1 MKQKVLLL
9 FAMLSLS
16 VTGAWAGVRN
26 ATVNTNKSGQ
36 FSYTSGS
43 NFKIYQKDGDN
54 RIANKNGINAHTGIV
69 VEKLN
74 AERWITKIVFHTKY
88 DTGLQYVVD
97 NNISITSGSFVIE
110 SAPNG
115 REKTVTIT
123 GINNEED
130 FMFVCQNSVPQFD
143 YVQIS
148 YYNNKPIE
156 LNTRQ
161 QLVNLVTDKQGQEA
175 DVYHSRQFKQ
185 NSAATICLPFDIA
198 EYTSGTFYKLSEI
211 SINPET
217 EKFEAVFDENEK
229 PNPLLANTP
238 YLYMPSEDGI
248 ATFYGTIDEVE
259 ENVETYDQEEKTATC
274 LYEQVDNITI
284 QWEMTGTYER
294 FSWNEN
300 LGTFYGFASAFH
312 TGSDGTTTD
321 EIDFEGTDVV
331 AGEFVLAKDGA
342 YWPEYRAFLQL
353 VEYAVLSR
361 GAAGRTVVA
370 PESIVVRLVKKN
382 GTVTKLDGKTLTVI
396 NDSNWYDLQGRRYS
410 SKPTK
415 AGVYMNNGKKMIVK

>member
-16 VTGAWAGVRN
+16 VTGAWAGVKTTGKVYTKN
-26 ATVNTNKSGQ
+26 GHSFNSG
-36 FSYTSGS
+36 TTS
-43 NFKIYQKDGDN
+43 NFDIIQNEGDN
-54 RIANKNGINAHTGIV
+54 AVGNANGINAHTGV
-69 VEKLN
+69 VIHKSTS
-74 AERWITKIVFHTKY
+74 ERWITKIVFHTKFS
-88 DTGLQYVVD
+88 TGLNYVID
-97 NNISITSGSFVIE
+97 DNISLSSGSFVIE
-110 SAPNG
+110 SSTNG

-123 GINNEED
+123 GIKNDED
-130 FMFVCQNSVPQFD
+130 FLFVCQNSVPQFD

-161 QLVNLVTDKQGQEA
+161 QLVNLVDSKKGEEA

-185 NSAATICLPFDIA
+185 YSAATICLPFDID
-198 EYTSGTFYKLSEI
+198 EYTSGTFYKLSDI

-217 EKFEAVFDENEK
+217 EKFEAEFVEIPEK
-229 PNPLLANTP
+229 LEAHNP

-248 ATFYGTIDEVE
+248 ATFYGTIDEVA

-274 LYEQVDNITI
+274 LYEQVDNTTSIE
-284 QWEMTGTYER
+284 WWMTGTYQR

-300 LGTFYGFASAFH
+300 LGTYYGFASAFR
-312 TGSDGTTTD
+312 TENGAAVG

-353 VEYAVLSR
+353 VEYAVQSR